1 MDHYVQIMR
10 KYPHHTI
17 APGQNIRFIYPY
29 PLNRYTDCV
38 SKHYS
43 RGQHC
48 TLKQTKPTLQNPY
61 TSFTLHGPRSG

>member
-1 MDHYVQIMR
+1 MDTYVPIRR
-10 KYPHHTI
+10 KYPRHTI

-29 PLNRYTDCV
+29 PHNRCADWV
-38 SKHYS
+38 SKRYS